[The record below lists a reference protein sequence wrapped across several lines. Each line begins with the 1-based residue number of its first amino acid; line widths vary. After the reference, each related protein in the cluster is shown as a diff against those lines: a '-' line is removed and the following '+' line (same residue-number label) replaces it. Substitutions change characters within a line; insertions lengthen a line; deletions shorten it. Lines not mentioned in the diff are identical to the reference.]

1 MPAPPAIAV
10 TCVFR
15 ARPRFAVC
23 LLAAVVAPVLLR
35 AAEPP
40 AASQTLRDRLQRHV
54 TFLASDTLEGREAG
68 SSGGRAAAQYLVE
81 RLADLGLEPAGDGER
96 YTQDFGYSYR
106 NVLALLA
113 GADPDLADQSILIGA
128 HFDHVGYARR
138 GNAYGPAGYIHN
150 GADDNASGT
159 AALLELAA
167 ALASADPP
175 PARSILFAF
184 WDAEELNLDG
194 SEHWCRHPTRP
205 LAGLRLVINVDM
217 VGRLADEQVYI
228 HGARTADGLRTMLAR
243 ANAETAFTLDFN
255 NAHVRDSD
263 HYPFFRKRIPYLMID
278 TGKHADYHRPTDDV
292 ERLNLDG
299 LERMTRMLLALT
311 TDAVHRESLAD
322 FRPECIAEAR
332 RNGDEIPQYTL
343 PLRLG
348 VTWRNRRNGEPL
360 TIESVNAG
368 SAAARAGLLAGDV
381 MLQFGPHD
389 VASTVHVRTCVVMSA
404 SPVTLLIR
412 HPGEPEPFTTEV
424 ELDGDPLPWGYA
436 SIAAVGE
443 PGVELVTIVLPG
455 SPAEASGLT
464 RGDRILEI
472 KETGSN
478 ETDRT
483 LQLTT
488 ERQGRIQRRSI
499 AR

>member
-1 MPAPPAIAV
+1 MPASPAFAV
-10 TCVFR
+10 TCAHL
-15 ARPRFAVC
+15 ARTQFALW
-23 LLAAVVAPVLLR
+23 LLVAHLAPALLR
-35 AAEPP
+35 ADEPP
-40 AASQTLRDRLQRHV
+40 AAASTLRDRLLRHV

-68 SSGGRAAAQYLVE
+68 TSGGRAAAQYLVE
-81 RLADLGLEPAGDGER
+81 RLTGLGLPPAGDDGR
-96 YTQDFGYSYR
+96 YTQDFGNSYR
-106 NVLALLA
+106 NVLALLP
-113 GADPDLADQSILIGA
+113 GDDPALDDEYILIGA

-138 GNAYGPAGYIHN
+138 GNAYGPVGYIHN

-159 AALLELAA
+159 AAVLELAA
-167 ALASADPP
+167 ALAAADPP

-228 HGARTADGLRTMLAR
+228 HGARTAGGLRTMLAR
-243 ANAETAFTLDFN
+243 ANAETDMTLNFPN
-255 NAHVRDSD
+255 GHVRDSD

-299 LERMTRMLLALT
+299 LERMTRMLLAVAA
-311 TDAVHRESLAD
+311 DATRPAALSD
-322 FRPECIAEAR
+322 FRPESIAEAR
-332 RNGDEIPQYTL
+332 RNGDEIPGYTL

-360 TIESVNAG
+360 TIESVDAG

-381 MLQFGPHD
+381 LLQFGPHD
-389 VASTVHVRTCVVMSA
+389 IASTVHVRTCVVMSA
-404 SPVTLLIR
+404 TPVALLIR
-412 HPGEPEPFTTEV
+412 RPGEEEPFTREV

-436 SIAAVGE
+436 SVAAVGE
-443 PGVELVTIVLPG
+443 PGVELITIVLPG
-455 SPAEASGLT
+455 SSAAASGLV

-472 KETGSN
+472 Q
-478 ETDRT
+478 ETDRG
-483 LQLTT
+483 LLLTT
-488 ERQGRIQRRSI
+488 ERQGRITVRELSI
-499 AR
+499 DR

>member
-1 MPAPPAIAV
+1 MPAPPAFAA
-10 TCVFR
+10 TRAFR
-15 ARPRFAVC
+15 APPRFV
-23 LLAAVVAPVLLR
+23 LLLLVALVAPALLR
-35 AAEPP
+35 ADDAP
-40 AASQTLRDRLQRHV
+40 AVSSPLRDRLQRHI

-68 SSGGRAAAQYLVE
+68 SSGGRAAAQYLIE
-81 RLADLGLEPAGDGER
+81 RLNDLGLQPAGDGER

-106 NVLALLA
+106 NVLALLP
-113 GADPDLADQSILIGA
+113 GADPALADQYILIGA

-159 AALLELAA
+159 AAVLELAA
-167 ALASADPP
+167 ALAAADPP
-175 PARSILFAF
+175 PARSVLFAF
-184 WDAEELNLDG
+184 WDAEEINLDG

-205 LAGLRLVINVDM
+205 LGGLRLVINIDM

-243 ANAETAFTLDFN
+243 ANADTDFTLNFSN
-255 NAHVRDSD
+255 GHVRDSD

-299 LERMTRMLLALT
+299 LERMTRMLQAAA
-311 TDAVHRESLAD
+311 TDATRLETLSD

-332 RNGDEIPQYTL
+332 RNGDEIPSYAL

-348 VTWRNRRNGEPL
+348 VTWENRRSGEPL
-360 TIESVNAG
+360 TIESVTPG

-381 MLQFGPHD
+381 LLQFGPHNI
-389 VASTVHVRTCVVMSA
+389 ASTVHVRTCVVTSA

-412 HPGEPEPFTTEV
+412 RPGEPEPFTVEV
-424 ELDGDPLPWGYA
+424 ELDGEQLPWGYGA
-436 SIAAVGE
+436 VAAVGE

-455 SPAEASGLT
+455 SPAGASGLT

-472 KETGSN
+472 KKI
-478 ETDRT
+478 DRT

-488 ERQGRIQRRSI
+488 ERQGRMRVRELS
-499 AR
+499 AAP